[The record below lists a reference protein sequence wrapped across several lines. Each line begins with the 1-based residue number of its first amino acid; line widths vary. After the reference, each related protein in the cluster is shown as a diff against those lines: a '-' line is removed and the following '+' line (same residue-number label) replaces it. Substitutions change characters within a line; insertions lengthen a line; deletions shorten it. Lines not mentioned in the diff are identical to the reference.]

1 MPCEFLGVC
10 DGEGENHDELFR
22 NFCAQADALAL
33 GDDGGGDGHRRCPGD
48 RPSLSLMLDR
58 VDAFHVGA
66 LLALYE
72 HRTAAQGWLYG
83 VNSFDQFGVE
93 LGKRL
98 AGAIEHGDAASKSHV
113 RLAAAVGG
121 RLEHAL
127 DDKAIRQILSADK
140 LAKMQ
145 AALAAMVEVDNQR
158 QFV

>member
-33 GDDGGGDGHRRCPGD
+33 GDDGGGDDHRRCPGD

-98 AGAIEHGDAASKSHV
+98 AGAIERGDAATAST
-113 RLAAAVGG
+113 RALLA
-121 RLEHAL
+121 RY
-127 DDKAIRQILSADK
+127 R
-140 LAKMQ
+140 AKRVARME
-145 AALAAMVEVDNQR
+145 ALAAGGRGASSE
-158 QFV
+158 

>member
-1 MPCEFLGVC
+1 MRVVPCEFLGVC

-33 GDDGGGDGHRRCPGD
+33 GDDGGGDNHRRCPGD
-48 RPSLSLMLDR
+48 RPSLSLVLDR

-98 AGAIEHGDAASKSHV
+98 AGAIERGDAATAST
-113 RLAAAVGG
+113 RALLA
-121 RLEHAL
+121 RY
-127 DDKAIRQILSADK
+127 R
-140 LAKMQ
+140 AKRVARME
-145 AALAAMVEVDNQR
+145 ALAAGGGASE
-158 QFV
+158 